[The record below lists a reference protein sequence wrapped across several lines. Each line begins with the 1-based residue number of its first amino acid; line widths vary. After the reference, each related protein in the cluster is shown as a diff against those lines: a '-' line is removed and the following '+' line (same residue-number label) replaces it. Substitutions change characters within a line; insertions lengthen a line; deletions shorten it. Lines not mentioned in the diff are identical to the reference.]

1 MNGAMTTRTFPPTSS
16 KQAVASQHGG
26 EVKGSV
32 QAVPFEFMSI
42 HGNS

>member
-1 MNGAMTTRTFPPTSS
+1 MNGAMTTDVSPNQL

-26 EVKGSV
+26 EARFV